1 MTSRDPRKYGIF
13 PIKPPA
19 ASRQVT
25 FHQLLVAARKTL
37 LMDALS
43 AALGRINPTK
53 LKAELAT
60 YIPRDVQRMLASA
73 GIRDEHVFPTP
84 IVIETGPML
93 VGYYRLLLGIPQ
105 KTFYVADTGMSQF
118 KSMEARG
125 VLNDRQR
132 AALPAFCKA
141 MSEGLADLVRQMSP
155 TITPRDISELPLLT
169 IGAQFQGS
177 NNNAIGKRAILD
189 VFLSI
194 REVVKDF
201 ITEEDDRRLTLKN
214 SAGRTVVIA
223 LASDPDVRI
232 QEEFAGKLQNKVAV
246 EIKGGTD
253 RSNAHNRAGEAE
265 KSHQKAKAEGF
276 RDFWTIIATKGL
288 DLKKLK
294 SESPTTNSWFDAPQV
309 LGREGGDWM
318 EFKGRLAGQVSI
330 PIPS

>member
-1 MTSRDPRKYGIF
+1 MISRGRRKYRNV

-43 AALGRINPTK
+43 AALGRVNPTK
-53 LKAELAT
+53 LKAELVT
-60 YIPRDVQRMLASA
+60 YIPRDAQRILAAA

-84 IVIETGPML
+84 IILEIGPML

-105 KTFYVADTGMSQF
+105 KIFYASDSGMSQF
-118 KSMEARG
+118 KSMEVRG
-125 VLNDRQR
+125 VLNDRQKE
-132 AALPAFCKA
+132 ALPAFCKA

-155 TITPRDISELPLLT
+155 TITPRDIAELPLLT

-177 NNNAIGKRAILD
+177 NNNTIGKRAILD

-194 REVVKDF
+194 REVVKGY
-201 ITEEDDRRLTLKN
+201 ITEEDKRRLTLRN
-214 SAGRTVVIA
+214 SSGRTVVIA

-232 QEEFAGKLQNKVAV
+232 QEEFGGRLQTKVAI

-276 RDFWTIIATKGL
+276 RDFWTIIAMKGL

-309 LGREGGDWM
+309 LGREGGDWV
-318 EFKGRLAGQVSI
+318 EFQARLAGQVGI
-330 PIPS
+330 PLL

>member
-1 MTSRDPRKYGIF
+1 MTNRGHSKNGIV

-19 ASRQVT
+19 VSRQVT

-43 AALGRINPTK
+43 AALGRVDPTK

-60 YIPRDVQRMLASA
+60 YIPRDAQRILAAA

-84 IVIETGPML
+84 LILETGPML

-105 KTFYVADTGMSQF
+105 KAFYVSETGMSQF

-125 VLNDRQR
+125 VLNPRQK

-155 TITPRDISELPLLT
+155 TITPRDVAELPLLT

-177 NNNAIGKRAILD
+177 NNNTIGKRAILD

-194 REVVKDF
+194 REVVKGY
-201 ITEEDDRRLTLKN
+201 ITEEGGRRLTLRN

-232 QEEFAGKLQNKVAV
+232 QEEFGGRLQNKVAI

-288 DLKKLK
+288 DLRKLK
-294 SESPTTNSWFDAPQV
+294 SESPTTNS
-309 LGREGGDWM
+309 
-318 EFKGRLAGQVSI
+318 
-330 PIPS
+330 